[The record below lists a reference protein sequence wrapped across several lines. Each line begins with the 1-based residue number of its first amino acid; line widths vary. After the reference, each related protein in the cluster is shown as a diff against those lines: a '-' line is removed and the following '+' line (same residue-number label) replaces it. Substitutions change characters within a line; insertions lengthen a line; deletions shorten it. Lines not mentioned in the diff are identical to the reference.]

1 MVITFAETY
10 EKWSHIGITFSG
22 IYPHNPPSNQCN

>member
-10 EKWSHIGITFSG
+10 EKWSPIGITFSG
-22 IYPHNPPSNQCN
+22 IIPSQPTQQPM